1 MKMRQY
7 MIAIAVAVAMCAG
20 LAIAYAAEQ
29 RAHGEYVNAQR
40 GPK

>member
-1 MKMRQY
+1 MRQY
-7 MIAIAVAVAMCAG
+7 LIAIAVAVAMCAG

-29 RAHGEYVNAQR
+29 RAHGDYASAVR